1 MKTSDFFEI
10 LNFGMNFHIE
20 VKYGYPLDLILLVSD
35 ITVFNG
41 SETVNIN
48 SNHDIN
54 TIRYALIT
62 SVRTIEVTHHSKK
75 CQPTSNCFS
84 S

>member
-1 MKTSDFFEI
+1 
-10 LNFGMNFHIE
+10 MNFHIE
-20 VKYGYPLDLILLVSD
+20 VKYGYPLDLILLVCD

-62 SVRTIEVTHHSKK
+62 EVLTIEVTYQSKK
-75 CQPTSNCFS
+75 CQPTINCS
-84 S
+84 SS